1 MARPLP
7 PPLNV
12 VPHTEKEGEK
22 QRQGGGRGGILCLCA
37 SEKPLLSPISKSGL
51 LSGCSLGGGKAHL
64 IFYAC
69 SHFPFS
75 LCIPALQPTLLDGD
89 SLSSKEPIQ
98 FHITLAD
105 PR

>member
-1 MARPLP
+1 MWFHIQKR
-7 PPLNV
+7 
-12 VPHTEKEGEK
+12 KERNKDREEEEETSFVSVLLK
-22 QRQGGGRGGILCLCA
+22 T
-37 SEKPLLSPISKSGL
+37 SLSPISKSRL
-51 LSGCSLGGGKAHL
+51 LSGCSLEGGEAHL

-98 FHITLAD
+98 SHVTLAD
-105 PR
+105 T